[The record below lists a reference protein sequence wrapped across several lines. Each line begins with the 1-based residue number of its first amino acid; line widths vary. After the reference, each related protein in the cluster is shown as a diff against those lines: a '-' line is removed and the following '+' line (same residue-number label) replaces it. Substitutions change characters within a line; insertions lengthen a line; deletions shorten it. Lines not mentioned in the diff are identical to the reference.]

1 LFLWQVISAA
11 SALHSQQLPGKK
23 RRKMVEA
30 EAIRLYVLPIS
41 AKMEILV

>member
-11 SALHSQQLPGKK
+11 SAFSQQLPGKK

-30 EAIRLYVLPIS
+30 EAIRLYVSPIS